1 MLGLTDFYEDRR
13 LAGEDGWTAFRGVR
27 FGRAGMLAPTPDAL
41 AADLVAFANGYGGW
55 VFFGAAGGGSFAG
68 LPADRLAETRRR
80 VVEVAATRCHPPIH
94 PEFHRVPLP
103 ERRGGERRL
112 LLARIPRSLFLHR
125 IRAGGWYCRFGSV
138 TRRFTRREL
147 RRARLERTLDREF
160 DGRAVGWATRD
171 ALDDELLRPEIARGP
186 GVPAGEVLRCSG
198 ITRHDRDDPE
208 VARPTVA
215 GLVALGRNPAEFLP
229 SARIEASVFAGTA
242 GAPAELIRSETL
254 VGPLA
259 AQVDAAVAFVSRF
272 AAPAGAASDRE
283 GAAPEGGAG
292 GRENAAAPAYSPEVV
307 FEAVANAVAHRDYS
321 LADDPIRLSLF
332 ADRLEVVTPG
342 GLPGVLTPED
352 LPRGPHTRNG
362 YLANF
367 LWRQRSR
374 VLDRPL
380 LRSRGEGV
388 PRLLASGGATHA
400 LRDSGLVL
408 TLRPGA
414 GASPGPVGR
423 FGRAVPLYNRRGS
436 RP

>member
-1 MLGLTDFYEDRR
+1 MTGLTDFFEDCR
-13 LAGEDGWTAFRGVR
+13 LAGEDGRTAFRVVR

-55 VFFGAAGGGSFAG
+55 VFFGAAAGGSFAG
-68 LPADRLAETRRR
+68 LPESRVAEIERR
-80 VVEVAATRCHPPIH
+80 VLEVAAARCRPPIR

-103 ERRGGERRL
+103 ARRGREGRVVL
-112 LLARIPRSLFLHR
+112 VRIPRGLFLHR
-125 IRAGGWYCRFGSV
+125 IRGGGWYCRSGSV
-138 TRRFTRREL
+138 SRRLTRREL
-147 RRARLERTLDREF
+147 HRARQERTLDRQF
-160 DGRAVGWATRD
+160 DGRAVGWATQE
-171 ALDDELLRPEIARGP
+171 ALADDLLRPEIARGP
-186 GVPAGEVLRCSG
+186 GVPAREVLRHSG
-198 ITRHDRDDPE
+198 ITRPDRDDPE

-215 GLVALGRNPAEFLP
+215 GLVALGRNPADFLP

-242 GAPAELIRSETL
+242 GASADPVRAETL
-254 VGPLA
+254 TGPLA

-283 GAAPEGGAG
+283 GAAPEGGAS
-292 GRENAAAPAYSPEVV
+292 GRETAAAPAYSSEVV

-352 LPRGPHTRNG
+352 LPCGPHTRNK

-388 PRLLASGGATHA
+388 PRILARGGATYA
-400 LRDSGLVL
+400 LRADGLVL
-408 TLRPGA
+408 TLRPGPPVA
-414 GASPGPVGR
+414 GRPFRR
-423 FGRAVPLYNRRGS
+423 FGPAGVFRDRSGL

>member
-1 MLGLTDFYEDRR
+1 MTGLTDFFEDRR
-13 LAGEDGWTAFRGVR
+13 LAGEDGGTAFRGVR

-68 LPADRLAETRRR
+68 LPEARVAEIERR
-80 VVEVAATRCHPPIH
+80 VAEVAAARCRPPIH

-103 ERRGGERRL
+103 ARRGREGRVVL
-112 LLARIPRSLFLHR
+112 VRIPRGLFLHR
-125 IRAGGWYCRFGSV
+125 IRGGGWYCRSGSV
-138 TRRFTRREL
+138 SRRLTRREL
-147 RRARLERTLDREF
+147 HRARQERTLDRQF

-171 ALDDELLRPEIARGP
+171 ALADELLRPEIARGP

-198 ITRHDRDDPE
+198 ITRPDRDDPE

-215 GLVALGRNPAEFLP
+215 GLVALGRNPADFLP
-229 SARIEASVFAGTA
+229 SARIEAAVFAGTA
-242 GAPAELIRSETL
+242 GAPAEPVHAETL
-254 VGPLA
+254 TGPLA
-259 AQVDAAVAFVSRF
+259 AQVDAAIGFVSRF

-292 GRENAAAPAYSPEVV
+292 GRETAAAPAYSPEVV
-307 FEAVANAVAHRDYS
+307 FEAVANAIAHRDYS
-321 LADDPIRLSLF
+321 LPDAPIRLSLF

-342 GLPGVLTPED
+342 GLAGVLTPED
-352 LPRGPHTRNG
+352 LPCGPHTRNK

-388 PRLLASGGATHA
+388 PRILAGGGAAYA
-400 LRDSGLVL
+400 LRDGGLVL
-408 TLRPGA
+408 TLRPGL
-414 GASPGPVGR
+414 PVIPRSIRR
-423 FGRAVPLYNRRGS
+423 FGPAGVSHDRSGL